1 MNLISACTQLSRH
14 TATRQGCPLP
24 CAHFTHK
31 FIVVEFGLKDLE
43 VSALDVEGWFIVG
56 HIDVEEVVSRDGV
69 RLDGGTALRH

>member
-1 MNLISACTQLSRH
+1 MDLILACTQLSRH
-14 TATRQGCPLP
+14 TATRLGRPLP

-31 FIVVEFGLKDLE
+31 FIIVEFGLKDFE

-56 HIDVEEVVSRDGV
+56 DVDVEEVVSRDGV